1 MLTNSKNKRITNKYF
16 KWEEK
21 WQMQLLYFITNHV
34 EKVPVVLAR
43 LAEAGVN
50 GATVVN
56 CEGMAHM
63 LATSGEAP
71 ALFGSLRS
79 LFNTEETGEGKM
91 VLAVMKDENI
101 LAAKEAIQSVCGSF
115 DEPNTGV
122 MFSVPVMHFEGVTK
136 NRT

>member
-1 MLTNSKNKRITNKYF
+1 MRISCVK
-16 KWEEK
+16 EK
-21 WQMQLLYFITNHV
+21 WQMQLLYFITNRTDRI
-34 EKVPVVLAR
+34 PAVLAR
-43 LAEAGVN
+43 LSEAGVN

-71 ALFGSLRS
+71 AFFGSLRS

-91 VLAVMKDENI
+91 VLAVMKDEMI
-101 LAAKEAIQSVCGSF
+101 LKAKEAIQAECGSF

-122 MFSVPVMHFEGVTK
+122 MFSVPVMHFEGVIK
-136 NRT
+136 NRP

>member
-1 MLTNSKNKRITNKYF
+1 
-16 KWEEK
+16 
-21 WQMQLLYFITNHV
+21 MQLLNFITNQADQI
-34 EKVPVVLAR
+34 PAVLAR
-43 LAEAGVN
+43 LVEAGVN

-63 LATSGEAP
+63 LATSAEAP
-71 ALFGSLRS
+71 AFFGSLRS

-91 VLAVMKDENI
+91 VLAVMKDETI
-101 LAAKEAIQSVCGSF
+101 LSAKEAIQSVCGSF

-136 NRT
+136 NKA